1 MIDCNWPATQ
11 NAALGKL
18 AEFVPRAGRQ
28 YASNRN
34 YDLGPTDRSNVS
46 MLSPWIRHRTL
57 TEERVTTAVLQK
69 HGLHQAEKFIQEVIW
84 RTYWKGWL
92 EHHPTVW
99 RSYISALD
107 DLHGELADNNA
118 LLKQYDAA
126 VEGKT
131 GIDCFDFWVAE
142 LKQHGWLHN
151 HARMWF
157 ASIWIFTLNLPWQL
171 GASFFYDHLL
181 DGDPASNTLSWRW
194 VAGVQTLGRAYTA
207 RADNIARYTKGR
219 FDPHGQLALETI
231 SLPSSGHPALE
242 PLRSVDRL
250 TENDDLFHQPDILV
264 GNTGFLAHDE
274 DLSAID
280 HPDSVSASAHA
291 ILKLFPRESMFPLKQ
306 AFLDKLVED
315 GAERISQ
322 AVSRGVT
329 RVSSRDEVLTW
340 AQDHKLDLLVIPF
353 APIGETADQIDQ
365 IFNTLSGHGIKVLI
379 SQRKWDY
386 TFYPHAK
393 KGFFQMKSKIPQLL
407 GSLNLTQAQC
417 L

>member
-1 MIDCNWPATQ
+1 MGNWPATQ
-11 NAALGKL
+11 NAAWGKL

-99 RSYISALD
+99 RSYIFALD
-107 DLHGELADNNA
+107 VLHGELADNNA

-142 LKQHGWLHN
+142 LRQHGWLHN

-194 VAGVQTLGRAYTA
+194 VAGYR
-207 RADNIARYTKGR
+207 
-219 FDPHGQLALETI
+219 H
-231 SLPSSGHPALE
+231 
-242 PLRSVDRL
+242 
-250 TENDDLFHQPDILV
+250 LV
-264 GNTGFLAHDE
+264 GLH
-274 DLSAID
+274 SAG
-280 HPDSVSASAHA
+280 
-291 ILKLFPRESMFPLKQ
+291 R
-306 AFLDKLVED
+306 
-315 GAERISQ
+315 
-322 AVSRGVT
+322 
-329 RVSSRDEVLTW
+329 
-340 AQDHKLDLLVIPF
+340 
-353 APIGETADQIDQ
+353 
-365 IFNTLSGHGIKVLI
+365 
-379 SQRKWDY
+379 
-386 TFYPHAK
+386 
-393 KGFFQMKSKIPQLL
+393 
-407 GSLNLTQAQC
+407 
-417 L
+417 